1 MNGTKK
7 CNLRKSFKEKFMDL
21 RKTKFKFVLHQLPMF
36 SVIFFTLSFT
46 FGSSALFFSCGKDK
60 KKKIENP
67 YRLRSSKILMKFHQ
81 DLLTFCCCTYYL
93 R

>member
-1 MNGTKK
+1 MAQK

-21 RKTKFKFVLHQLPMF
+21 GKTRFKFVLHQLPMF

-46 FGSSALFFSCGKDK
+46 FGPSALFFSCGKDK
-60 KKKIENP
+60 KRKLKIH
-67 YRLRSSKILMKFHQ
+67 RFQMVSK
-81 DLLTFCCCTYYL
+81 

>member
-1 MNGTKK
+1 
-7 CNLRKSFKEKFMDL
+7 MDL

-60 KKKIENP
+60 KKEIENP
-67 YRLRSSKILMKFHQ
+67 SVSNGVQTVEAVFEKVKDFIKAVA
-81 DLLTFCCCTYYL
+81 
-93 R
+93 